1 MTREDMLRELE
12 LMPLWTLRNP
22 LSVLLAPIVVDELA
36 STLQTEPDSVPSN
49 AAIELPATEVSGLQY
64 LRSEDGNYLFALAHD
79 TQPQESMLLSA
90 MLMAMAVK
98 AKKVSIKSIA
108 EAKALEPKL
117 VLALGESSAQYLLQ
131 STQTLSEL
139 RGIINDF
146 SGIALVAT
154 YDLGHLLLNWKDKA
168 HAWEDLCLAMMTL
181 EDLTA

>member
-1 MTREDMLRELE
+1 
-12 LMPLWTLRNP
+12 
-22 LSVLLAPIVVDELA
+22 
-36 STLQTEPDSVPSN
+36 
-49 AAIELPATEVSGLQY
+49 
-64 LRSEDGNYLFALAHD
+64 
-79 TQPQESMLLSA
+79 MLLSA